1 MSRHRDFH
9 NMDHDDYDDEPDYG
23 SSVSSYTDE
32 MPLSRSMENEFMFRR
47 GGNTPKM
54 SQFFGRTNSVSS
66 VPEEDEDAGN
76 EADSDD
82 SSSTSEGGRRHSSG
96 SSLIESLNAEEAAKL
111 ATCLIDILDIVGEN
125 IPEIQ
130 SKFLN
135 QDSSKMFQI
144 YYVLSQFAKINFSF
158 NIVFAYIHT
167 LQKIIKLSSVLQLVT
182 LSGTFWDLRKN
193 SEF

>member
-9 NMDHDDYDDEPDYG
+9 NMDTEDYEEGDYG
-23 SSVSSYTDE
+23 SSFSSYTE
-32 MPLSRSMENEFMFRR
+32 EVSLSRSVEQEYMFRR

-82 SSSTSEGGRRHSSG
+82 SSSHSSDGGSRRHSSG
-96 SSLIESLNAEEAAKL
+96 SSLVEALDAEEAQKL
-111 ATCLIDILDIVGEN
+111 ASCLDYILDIVGDT

-130 SKFLN
+130 SK
-135 QDSSKMFQI
+135 I
-144 YYVLSQFAKINFSF
+144 
-158 NIVFAYIHT
+158 
-167 LQKIIKLSSVLQLVT
+167 
-182 LSGTFWDLRKN
+182 
-193 SEF
+193 

>member
-1 MSRHRDFH
+1 
-9 NMDHDDYDDEPDYG
+9 MDHDDFADDDYG

-32 MPLSRSMENEFMFRR
+32 VALSRSMEKEYMYRP
-47 GGNTPKM
+47 GNTPKM

-130 SKFLN
+130 IKET
-135 QDSSKMFQI
+135 I
-144 YYVLSQFAKINFSF
+144 IRCEF
-158 NIVFAYIHT
+158 NA
-167 LQKIIKLSSVLQLVT
+167 
-182 LSGTFWDLRKN
+182 
-193 SEF
+193 

>member
-9 NMDHDDYDDEPDYG
+9 NMDHDDYAEDDYG

-47 GGNTPKM
+47 GGSTPKM

-82 SSSTSEGGRRHSSG
+82 SSSLSSEGGRRHSSG
-96 SSLIESLNAEEAAKL
+96 SSLVESLNAEEAEKL
-111 ATCLIDILDIVGEN
+111 ASCLDYILDIVGEA

-130 SKFLN
+130 SKFPK
-135 QDSSKMFQI
+135 D
-144 YYVLSQFAKINFSF
+144 
-158 NIVFAYIHT
+158 T
-167 LQKIIKLSSVLQLVT
+167 L
-182 LSGTFWDLRKN
+182 
-193 SEF
+193 